1 MQAKRALITGAT
13 GGIGAAIAKTFVKE
27 GWHVALSGTNNDK
40 LESLTCD
47 LKEIAQST
55 DGNVFGVVGK
65 LNEPDEPTRIVQAAK
80 EALGGI
86 DVLVNNAGIT
96 RDGLLMRMKDEDWE
110 AVLTLNLT
118 AVMRLCRAVM
128 RDMMAQRSGAIVN
141 ISSVVASMG
150 NAGQGNYVAAKA
162 GLEGLTRSLALE
174 VAGRG
179 IRVNNLAPGF
189 IETPMT
195 EKLSAVQREA
205 IGQKIPLK
213 KMGQPQ
219 DVAEAALFLAS
230 DRAAY
235 ITGTTLHVNGGLF
248 CG

>member
-1 MQAKRALITGAT
+1 VRLKGNCKTK
-13 GGIGAAIAKTFVKE
+13 GGKV
-27 GWHVALSGTNNDK
+27 V
-40 LESLTCD
+40 
-47 LKEIAQST
+47 
-55 DGNVFGVVGK
+55 GVVGN
-65 LNEPDEPTRIVQAAK
+65 LNEPEEPARIVQAAK

-110 AVLTLNLT
+110 AVFTLNLT
-118 AVMRLCRAVM
+118 AVMRLCRAAI
-128 RDMMAQRSGAIVN
+128 RDMMAQRAGAIVN
-141 ISSVVASMG
+141 VSSVVASMG
-150 NAGQGNYVAAKA
+150 NPGQGNYVAAKA

-195 EKLSAVQREA
+195 EKLTEAQRDA
-205 IGQKIPLK
+205 IAQRIPMK
-213 KMGQPQ
+213 KMGTPQ
-219 DVAEAALFLAS
+219 DVADAALFLAS